1 MFGLNN
7 IIKLATAFTFAKFP
21 EAAKDYKKHCV
32 DLFDVANMVA
42 DELTEKN
49 GDLFVKDYTKN
60 FVDIKDLARGDKNV
74 FSLPRLEDNNEV
86 KRKIER
92 MAICK

>member
-21 EAAKDYKKHCV
+21 EATKDYRKNCV
-32 DLFDVANMVA
+32 ALFDVASMVA

-49 GDLFVKDYTKN
+49 GDLFVKDYTKD
-60 FVDIKDLARGDKNV
+60 FVSIKDLILGEPHM
-74 FSLPRLEDNNEV
+74 F
-86 KRKIER
+86 I
-92 MAICK
+92 

>member
-21 EAAKDYKKHCV
+21 EAAKDYRKNCV
-32 DLFDVANMVA
+32 ALFDVAEMVA
-42 DELTEKN
+42 NELTEKN

-60 FVDIKDLARGDKNV
+60 FVSVKDLKLGKPHT
-74 FSLPRLEDNNEV
+74 F
-86 KRKIER
+86 I
-92 MAICK
+92 